1 LEHTVKIFIISSNEK
16 QLAGMAALLRERHA
30 GDDIDSAVGSLERL
44 AGTAEIAAPDVLL
57 LAQSVIDDADLT
69 RIERLASRQPGMAI
83 ILQCERQG
91 ADFLLLAMRAGVREV
106 LPLADSGVALN
117 AALQRIEDKGARH
130 VQRNGKV
137 IAFASC
143 KGGSGATFIATNLA
157 YALSRENQ
165 RVALLDLNLQF
176 GDAALFVSD
185 QKPAVT
191 LSHVAQQ
198 IHRLD
203 ASFLAASM
211 VQVTPN
217 FSILAAPEDP
227 AHASDVKP
235 EHVDQLLQL
244 ARKQY
249 DFVVLD
255 IGRGLDAISV
265 RALDQADM
273 ICPVVQAT
281 LPYIRDGKRLLQVFH
296 SLEYPDS
303 KIHLILNRYAGND
316 EIRLRDLEAAYGQRI
331 FHAIPNHYAAAAAS
345 VNQGVPVLKLAPG
358 SALSKSLQ
366 ECAHKLCGTRAAS
379 APGLFTRLFQ
389 RNRPIHLRGETA

>member
-1 LEHTVKIFIISSNEK
+1 VKIFIISSNEQ

-44 AGTAEIAAPDVLL
+44 AGTAEMAAPDVLL
-57 LAQSVIDDADLT
+57 LAQPVIDDADLA
-69 RIERLASRQPGMAI
+69 RIERLASRQQGMAI
-83 ILQCERQG
+83 ILQCEHQG
-91 ADFLLLAMRAGVREV
+91 SDFLLKAMRAGVREV
-106 LPLADSGVALN
+106 LPQVDSGAALN
-117 AALQRIEDKGARH
+117 AALQRLEDKSARH

-143 KGGSGATFIATNLA
+143 KGGSGATFIAANLA
-157 YALSRENQ
+157 YALSLDNQ
-165 RVALLDLNLQF
+165 RVALFDLNLQF

-185 QKPAVT
+185 QKPTAT

-227 AHASDVKP
+227 AHSSDVKP
-235 EHVDQLLQL
+235 EHIDQLLHL
-244 ARKQY
+244 ARSEY
-249 DFVVLD
+249 DFIVLD
-255 IGRGLDAISV
+255 LGRGLDAISV
-265 RALDQADM
+265 RALDHADM
-273 ICPVVQAT
+273 ICPVMQAT
-281 LPYIRDGKRLLQVFH
+281 LPYIRDGKRLLQAFH
-296 SLEYPDS
+296 SLEYPAS
-303 KIHLILNRYAGND
+303 KIHLILNRYAGDD

-331 FHAIPNHYAAAAAS
+331 FHTIANHYAAAAAS

-358 SALSKSLQ
+358 SPLSKSLQ
-366 ECAHKLCGTRAAS
+366 ECASKLSGRRAP
-379 APGLFTRLFQ
+379 APAGLFSRLFQ
-389 RNRPIHLRGETA
+389 RSRPIHLRGETA